1 MEGTNMLS
9 QANMRRLYGHDSQSI
24 EQRTSFFHLLNTD
37 ASFPAK
43 VRAGFNKMM
52 PDSFEFEKPLQDLS
66 KLKPADGPPDDDLS
80 TKMSTVIVR

>member
-24 EQRTSFFHLLNTD
+24 EQRTSFFDLLNTD

-43 VRAGFNKMM
+43 VRAGFNQMM
-52 PDSFEFEKPLQDLS
+52 PDSFEKPLQDLS
-66 KLKPADGPPDDDLS
+66 NLKPADGPPDDDLS
-80 TKMSTVIVR
+80 IKMSTVIVR